1 MKRFKHILLVAYGSG
16 DIRAAL
22 RRAVR
27 LAEENEAQ
35 LTIVDVV
42 AKLPDLAGTPLK
54 EMSPSEIKDKVTEQH
69 LKELTELTVP
79 IKDKGLQISTKVLVG
94 TPFIEIIR
102 EVLRNKHDLV
112 IKSIPG
118 KAKHKK
124 PLFRST
130 DMQLM
135 RACPCP
141 VWLIKPTSRKK
152 YARILAAVD
161 PDPSDEKK
169 NQLNTLIMDLATS
182 LADMEHSEL
191 HIVHAWVLYSEAVL
205 KVLIGN
211 VKKFARETRKQHK
224 KWLNALLGTCALENL
239 TVHVH
244 LIEGKAKDAI
254 PKLARKNQVE
264 LIVLG
269 TLARTGLPE
278 FLIGNTAENIL
289 SQVDCS
295 VLTVKPDGFV
305 SPVQPGD

>member
-1 MKRFKHILLVAYGSG
+1 MKQFKNILLIAYGSS

-22 RRAVR
+22 KRAVR
-27 LAEENEAQ
+27 LAKENEAQ
-35 LTIVDVV
+35 LTLVDVV
-42 AKLPDLAGTPLK
+42 EKLPDLEGTPLK
-54 EMSPSEIKDKVTEQH
+54 DMSPSEIEDRVTEQH
-69 LKELTELTVP
+69 LKGLVELTAPVAE
-79 IKDKGLQISTKVLVG
+79 KGLQINTKVLVG

-112 IKSIPG
+112 IKSVRG
-118 KAKHKK
+118 KAKHNK

-141 VWLIKPTSRKK
+141 VWLIKPSSRKK

-161 PDPSDEKK
+161 PDPSDAIK
-169 NQLNTLIMDLATS
+169 NELNTLIMDLATS
-182 LADMEHSEL
+182 LAVMERSEL
-191 HIVHAWVLYSEAVL
+191 HVVHTWVLYSEAVL

-224 KWLNALLGTCALENL
+224 KWLNALLENCVLENL
-239 TVHVH
+239 KVHVH
-244 LIEGKAKDAI
+244 LTEGKAKEVI
-254 PKLARKNQVE
+254 PVLARKKQVE

-269 TLARTGLPE
+269 TVARNGLPE
-278 FLIGNTAENIL
+278 LLIGNTAENVL

-295 VLTVKPDGFV
+295 VLTVKPEGFV
-305 SPVQPGD
+305 SPVQLD